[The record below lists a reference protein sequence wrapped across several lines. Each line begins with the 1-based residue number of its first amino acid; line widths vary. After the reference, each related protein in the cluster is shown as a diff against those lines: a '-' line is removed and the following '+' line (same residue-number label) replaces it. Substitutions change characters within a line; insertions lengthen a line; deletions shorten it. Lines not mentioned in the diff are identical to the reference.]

1 MFVFF
6 WIFES
11 SSFSFVMW
19 SSMFFSNHS
28 ARFSFVVRLAHH
40 IFCPQSAA
48 MRLFLAMSFRKTY
61 FFFLSFRFYFCCAS
75 RFRRV
80 VKVLLLKTFLRRQ
93 HLCDGVFYSFFAQIL
108 CSCMCHNLISYFG
121 WKTCFC
127 AFHQNARQNTLS
139 QGLSSLQN
147 F

>member
-6 WIFES
+6 GFLKA
-11 SSFSFVMW
+11 
-19 SSMFFSNHS
+19 
-28 ARFSFVVRLAHH
+28 ARFHLWCDRRCFSLTISLGFHLSFGWLTTFSVHKVLQCACFWPCH
-40 IFCPQSAA
+40 FEK
-48 MRLFLAMSFRKTY
+48 LT